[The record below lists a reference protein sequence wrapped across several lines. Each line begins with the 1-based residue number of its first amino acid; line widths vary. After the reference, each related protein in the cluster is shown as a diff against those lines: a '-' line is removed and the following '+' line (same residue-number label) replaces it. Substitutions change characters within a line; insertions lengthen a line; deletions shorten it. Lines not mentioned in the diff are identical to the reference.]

1 MSKIGKV
8 VSFEKD
14 SNILSPMTDA
24 QYVQYNNSDITVK
37 IKNTLDNNFREVP
50 CVNVK
55 EGLDALSKMTLP
67 MVVEFNGVEHL
78 PTITYNNNE
87 YIRNYG
93 CDVHKSTDTDISL
106 SYDVYF
112 AWSIGDT
119 NDRTQCIFLIDE
131 PKVGENDIFTI
142 LTYDT
147 TTEMVVNP
155 GTITAYTK
163 KHVEYS
169 SSKTYTQI
177 KNAIDSGKVVVV
189 GKYSNELGDE
199 LYLNNYAVGT
209 DAVFISGTD
218 IHNSSMIEFKIN
230 SNDSVE
236 KYEVKN
242 NNGCNVEYLMNASNY
257 VVDKNGTPS
266 DTSDDRA
273 YINSNETDIVTQI
286 LNECKKD
293 EPKFYIDHTSYGF
306 TYRSKININQFE
318 YFQESDINNAMVVL
332 RWLEPLKLNDVEYLR
347 YLTIKLYP
355 KEEKEINGISYNNLN
370 RIELYSINIQNQ
382 Q

>member
-37 IKNTLDNNFREVP
+37 VKNTTNDTFTEVS

-78 PTITYNNNE
+78 STITYNNNE

-93 CDVHKSTDTDISL
+93 CDVHTAIDTDIRGT
-106 SYDVYF
+106 YDTYF

-119 NDRTQCIFLIDE
+119 NDRTQCIFLIEE

-142 LTYDT
+142 STYDT

-155 GTITAYTK
+155 GTITAYTN

-177 KNAIDSGKVVVV
+177 TNAIDSGKVVIV
-189 GKYSNELGDE
+189 GKCSNELGDE

-242 NNGCNVEYLMNASNY
+242 NNGCNIEYLMNASNY

-293 EPKFYIDHTSYGF
+293 EPKFYIDHTSNEF

-332 RWLEPLKLNDVEYLR
+332 RWLEPLELDNVEYLR
-347 YLTIKLYP
+347 YYTIKLYP
-355 KEEKEINGISYNNLN
+355 KEEKEINGTIYNNLN

>member
-67 MVVEFNGVEHL
+67 LVVEFNGVENL
-78 PTITYNNNE
+78 PKITIDNTEYN
-87 YIRNYG
+87 RNYG
-93 CDVHKSTDTDISL
+93 CDVHTAIDTDISG
-106 SYDVYF
+106 SYDTYF
-112 AWSIGDT
+112 AWSAGDT

-131 PKVGENDIFTI
+131 PKVGMNDIFTI
-142 LTYDT
+142 LRS
-147 TTEMVVNP
+147 EMVIDSA
-155 GTITAYTK
+155 TITAYTK

-199 LYLNNYAVGT
+199 LYLNNYSVGT
-209 DAVFISGTD
+209 NAVFISGTD

-242 NNGCNVEYLMNASNY
+242 NNGCNIEYLMNASNY
-257 VVDKNGTPS
+257 VVDKSGTPS

-293 EPKFYIDHTSYGF
+293 EPKFYIDHTSYEF

-332 RWLEPLKLNDVEYLR
+332 RWLEPLKLDNVEYLR
-347 YLTIKLYP
+347 YNTIKIYP

-370 RIELYSINIQNQ
+370 RIELYAIKIQNQ

>member
-37 IKNTLDNNFREVP
+37 IKNTLDNNFSEVP

-93 CDVHKSTDTDISL
+93 CDVHTAIDTDISG
-106 SYDVYF
+106 SYDTYF
-112 AWSIGDT
+112 AWSAGDT

-131 PKVGENDIFTI
+131 PKVGMNDIFTI
-142 LTYDT
+142 LRS
-147 TTEMVVNP
+147 EMVIDSA
-155 GTITAYTK
+155 TITAYTK

-293 EPKFYIDHTSYGF
+293 EPKFYIDHTSYKF

-318 YFQESDINNAMVVL
+318 YFQESDVNNAMVVL
-332 RWLEPLKLNDVEYLR
+332 RWLEPLSLNNVEYLR

-355 KEEKEINGISYNNLN
+355 REEKVINGISYNNLN
-370 RIELYSINIQNQ
+370 RIELYAINIQNQ